1 VTENIVLKGMTWSDP
16 RGYDPVVAAAAAFA
30 LQNPGVCIVWEK
42 RSLQGFESTPVD
54 DLAATYD
61 LMVIDHPHVGAVVS
75 EKCLLPIDRH
85 ADAGSLLMLEAET
98 VGKSYAS
105 YRLAGHQWALP
116 IDVATQVQAIR
127 PDAWK
132 GPALT
137 WDAVMLAAR
146 DKTVLLPLRPP
157 HVLMCFFT
165 LAANLGEP
173 CAVTK
178 GPLIERRTGLTV
190 LGALE
195 ALAALVDP
203 VCQKM
208 DPIAALDTLA
218 ESRSH
223 TLAPL
228 TYLYATYGREGYRT
242 NNIAFHNIP
251 AIGQAGPVGSA
262 LGGTGIAVSARTAHP
277 ELCTRFAVWLASS
290 EVQRGLYAVN
300 NGQPG
305 NVRAW
310 GDTAVNAAVAN
321 AYSNTRLTH
330 EAAWLRPRHA
340 GYMAFQEE
348 GSHIIL
354 DAITGRTAHETALDA
369 LDKRFI
375 ESFTA

>member
-1 VTENIVLKGMTWSDP
+1 VTKDIVLKGMTWSDP

-30 LQNPGVCIVWEK
+30 LQNPGAHIVWEK
-42 RSLQGFESTPVD
+42 RSLQGFESTPVN

-75 EKCLLPIDRH
+75 EKCLLPIDCY
-85 ADAGSLLMLEAET
+85 ADAVSLLMLEAET

-105 YRLAGHQWALP
+105 YHLAGHQWALP

-127 PDAWK
+127 PDARK

-146 DKTVLLPLRPP
+146 NNTVLLPLRPP

-178 GPLIERRTGLTV
+178 GPLIERKTGLIA

-223 TLAPL
+223 SLIPL
-228 TYLYATYGREGYRT
+228 TYLYATYGRESYRT
-242 NNIAFHNIP
+242 NSIAFHNIP

-277 ELCTRFAVWLASS
+277 DLCTRFAVWLASS
-290 EVQRGLYAVN
+290 GVQRGLYAGN

-310 GDTAVNAAVAN
+310 GDTVVNAAVAN

-354 DAITGRTAHETALDA
+354 DAITGRTAHETALDE
-369 LDKRFI
+369 LDRRFI